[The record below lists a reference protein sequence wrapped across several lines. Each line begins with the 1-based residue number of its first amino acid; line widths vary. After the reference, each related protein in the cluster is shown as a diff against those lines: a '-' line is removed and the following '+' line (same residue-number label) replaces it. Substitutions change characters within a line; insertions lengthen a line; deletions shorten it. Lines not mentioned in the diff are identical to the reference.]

1 MKFALRLRKIVGR
14 SRRRFQQDGFDLD
27 LTYITPSVIAM
38 SLPAVGKEAL
48 YRNPIDDV
56 ARFFHAYHYNEFLIF
71 NLCSERKYDTSI
83 FDGRVER
90 IVVDDHNPPLLDML
104 VKFVCRA
111 ESFMKGKPKRLIAVH
126 CKGGKGRTGTFVCA
140 WLLYSTHEDTIQ
152 SALEY
157 FAKRRTGPKAKKT
170 QAVGGAS
177 QRRYLEYFSKVLAN
191 GGYRATK
198 LRLLKIRLHT
208 CPHMDMDRGCDPWI
222 SILQGG
228 SQEQGGS
235 VIYTSLNG
243 PVGSSD
249 DPIIRGQSIRDER
262 FVNGR
267 GSLSAVLVHMKRNDK
282 YRDFN
287 IDMDVIG
294 DIRIFLNDHDT
305 SPPRDEICCFLWFHT
320 GFIAHSRAPDNRENL
335 CGQLRLLSGVP

>member
-1 MKFALRLRKIVGR
+1 
-14 SRRRFQQDGFDLD
+14 
-27 LTYITPSVIAM
+27 
-38 SLPAVGKEAL
+38 
-48 YRNPIDDV
+48 
-56 ARFFHAYHYNEFLIF
+56 
-71 NLCSERKYDTSI
+71 
-83 FDGRVER
+83 
-90 IVVDDHNPPLLDML
+90 
-104 VKFVCRA
+104 
-111 ESFMKGKPKRLIAVH
+111 
-126 CKGGKGRTGTFVCA
+126 
-140 WLLYSTHEDTIQ
+140 
-152 SALEY
+152 
-157 FAKRRTGPKAKKT
+157 
-170 QAVGGAS
+170 
-177 QRRYLEYFSKVLAN
+177 
-191 GGYRATK
+191 
-198 LRLLKIRLHT
+198 
-208 CPHMDMDRGCDPWI
+208 MDMDRGCDPWI

-294 DIRIFLNDHDT
+294 DIRVFLYDHDT
-305 SPPRDEICCFLWFHT
+305 SPPRDEVCCFLWFHT
-320 GFIAHSRAPDNRENL
+320 GLIAHSRAPDNRENL